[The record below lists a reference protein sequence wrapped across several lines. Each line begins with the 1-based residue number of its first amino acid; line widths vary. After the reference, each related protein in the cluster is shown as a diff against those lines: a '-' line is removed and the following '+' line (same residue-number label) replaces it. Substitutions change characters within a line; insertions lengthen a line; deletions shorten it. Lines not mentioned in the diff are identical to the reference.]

1 MPTGIAAART
11 PRESKRRSR
20 TAVGATA
27 GRIHRAGTSRNT
39 GHWRRAQATI
49 RSSSRLSIGAL
60 SPLSIARGYA
70 WAPSTAIMQAPAHD
84 RAHRAI
90 VSEPAPLPLPPDSDT
105 LGSHPM
111 HLRIGR
117 GGGVPADAQLA
128 IAFGGGC
135 CVNRLG
141 RGGAWRRPCAALGG
155 RRIRRWPRSRG
166 LSGRG
171 GRRLVAVEL
180 EQVVGGGD

>member
-105 LGSHPM
+105 LGSHPR

-117 GGGVPADAQLA
+117 RPRAQPSREQTPPSPWNRHSRRAVADAPDPQLTDWPSTPKA
-128 IAFGGGC
+128 TRASASRHAGGPDADPGPPY
-135 CVNRLG
+135 RAHPRR
-141 RGGAWRRPCAALGG
+141 RG
-155 RRIRRWPRSRG
+155 S
-166 LSGRG
+166 
-171 GRRLVAVEL
+171 
-180 EQVVGGGD
+180 